1 MTTLNNEFTTP
12 LANADQTAH
21 CGAVLARHCEGAVI
35 YLEGDLGA
43 GKTTL
48 SRGLLRA
55 LGVQGAVK
63 SPTFSLVEVYTL
75 PAFTVYH
82 LDLYRLVDPDEVDYL
97 GLDDQRQPNDV
108 MLVEWASKGQGALA
122 TPDLTITLTHHR
134 AQRELRAT
142 AENSRGQRLLSAL
155 EAVKFSALP

>member
-1 MTTLNNEFTTP
+1 MTNSKNEFKTP

-48 SRGLLRA
+48 SRGMLRA

-63 SPTFSLVEVYTL
+63 SPTFSLVEIYSL

-97 GLDDQRQPNDV
+97 GLDDQRQLNDV
-108 MLVEWASKGQGALA
+108 LLVEWASKGQGALVS
-122 TPDLTITLTHHR
+122 PDLTITLTHNR
-134 AQRELRAT
+134 AQRELHAK
-142 AENSRGQRLLSAL
+142 AENLRGQGLLSAL
-155 EAVKFSALP
+155 ARSDFSTLA